1 MLLVL
6 ITLCTALVKISLYI
20 AAFPTTAMLLLAP
33 VVLTMPLSPQVQDY
47 SQIVLLEPAL
57 FIVSQCL

>member
-20 AAFPTTAMLLLAP
+20 AAFPMTAMLLLPP